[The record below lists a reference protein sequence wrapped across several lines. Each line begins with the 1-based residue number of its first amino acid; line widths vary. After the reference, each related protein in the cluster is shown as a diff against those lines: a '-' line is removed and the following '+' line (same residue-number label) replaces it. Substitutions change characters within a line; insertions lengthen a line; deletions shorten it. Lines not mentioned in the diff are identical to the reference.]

1 MSPILTS
8 AAIFLAAAITSCSI
22 VANAFTSSL
31 LQSHRFHER
40 CHIPQQLYGKKRRGS
55 FLDEFPEEDQTKIK
69 EPEPTQDD
77 FHSDMITWLKQNPL
91 TYINPKFKIL
101 PSKSGAG
108 YGGFCSPTPEKIMKT
123 NEMIMCIPRT
133 CCVTFDDALN
143 DEKCGGAFRMIEE
156 YQLPDWQLLLVAGW
170 TAKEYMMA
178 NISAEKH
185 LKQGVTDDDE
195 INACKAKIKHWQYL
209 KTLPWKQGKLDQ
221 DHVLFWSN
229 EKVDTLFKDSFAFDD
244 AQLIRSRVQN
254 ATILLN
260 DLAIGPMLREEMDLD
275 ESEPIDGLEEAIT
288 AAFVAALSRSFAEEV
303 EVENPDGTTD
313 IEVETLLIPLLDI
326 LQHSNDPNT
335 LVETYEDYIILKA
348 RRTILPGEEIYH
360 RYQEE
365 DDKVIP
371 PYKFFTRY
379 GFVPGVT
386 TPVHQLLEEKSP
398 LFFDESWYSQFY
410 S

>member
-1 MSPILTS
+1 MRPIMTS
-8 AAIFLAAAITSCSI
+8 AAILATAIISSSTTN
-22 VANAFTSSL
+22 ANAFTSSI
-31 LQSHRFHER
+31 LQSRRFHER
-40 CHIPQQLYGKKRRGS
+40 YHIPQQLHGKKRKGS
-55 FLDEFPEEDQTKIK
+55 FLDEFPEEDRTKLRA
-69 EPEPTQDD
+69 PTQDD

-101 PSKSGAG
+101 PSESGAG
-108 YGGFCSPTPEKIMKT
+108 YGGFCSPTPEKIIKT

-143 DEKCGGAFRMIEE
+143 DKKCGGAFRMIEE
-156 YQLPDWQLLLVAGW
+156 YELPDWQLLLVAGW
-170 TAKEYMMA
+170 TAKEYMVA
-178 NISAEKH
+178 NILTEK
-185 LKQGVTDDDE
+185 LLSQGVTDDDE
-195 INACKAKIKHWQYL
+195 LNACKAKIKHWPYL

-221 DHVLFWSN
+221 DHVLFWSDD
-229 EKVDTLFKDSFAFDD
+229 EVDTLFKDSFAYDD

-260 DLAIGPMLREEMDLD
+260 DLAVGPMLREEMGLNA
-275 ESEPIDGLEEAIT
+275 SEPIGGLKEAIT

-303 EVENPDGTTD
+303 EVDNLDGTTD

-365 DDKVIP
+365 DDNVIP

-379 GFVPGVT
+379 GFVPGVK

-410 S
+410 GN